1 MWPIERFKKYCSH
14 SERGFLGFS
23 EALAKEQLNIRT
35 VKLTRSTWL
44 VQILSPTGLVCDTL

>member
-1 MWPIERFKKYCSH
+1 M
-14 SERGFLGFS
+14 GFS